1 MKNIF
6 AKRNFGA
13 ETFPKMKSVGENTR
27 KTAVTKVLA
36 AKTRKDGFTL
46 IEILVVIGI
55 IAILAA
61 IVIVAINPSRQ
72 FAQARNSQRQSN
84 VEAILNAIGQR
95 MADNQGLFRTT
106 TDTTCTAAMD
116 ITTASSTIA
125 SGSASGTVDLRPCLV
140 PTYMSELPVDPTVG
154 SMAGATYN
162 TGYTVVKDATTGRV
176 TVSAPAALQAS
187 ELSQVISLTR

>member
-6 AKRNFGA
+6 DDVSARVNSGK
-13 ETFPKMKSVGENTR
+13 
-27 KTAVTKVLA
+27 KVV
-36 AKTRKDGFTL
+36 KKNGGFTL

-106 TDTTCTAAMD
+106 ADTVCLID
-116 ITTASSTIA
+116 ITTTANKIA
-125 SGSASGTVDLRPCLV
+125 SGGALGTADLRPCLV

-154 SMAGATYN
+154 VPVTGTTYD

-176 TVSAPAALQAS
+176 TVAAPAASAAS
-187 ELSQVISLTR
+187 ELNQTISLTR